1 MSLSARTGLLAA
13 LLILLA
19 GCGFHLRG
27 SVILPE
33 LMATTYIQ
41 DSVPNSLILPK
52 LKRML
57 IKNDVNVIDK
67 FDLAANYVT
76 TNVTTNDVAANN
88 EPIKITDPT
97 SEQTAVAVLQLLNEN
112 FSRRQLSS
120 GSSTLIKEYELNYA
134 ITFTLYKQSLGKQNN
149 DTLLANQTI
158 TITREQT
165 FDEAQVLAKTT
176 EQQKLQQEMIRDA
189 ARQIL
194 RRLQS
199 IQYTNTNANNI

>member
-67 FDLAANYVT
+67 FD
-76 TNVTTNDVAANN
+76 VAANN
-88 EPIKITDPT
+88 QPIKITDPT

-158 TITREQT
+158 NITREQT

>member
-1 MSLSARTGLLAA
+1 MPSDL
-13 LLILLA
+13 
-19 GCGFHLRG
+19 
-27 SVILPE
+27 
-33 LMATTYIQ
+33 IQ

-67 FDLAANYVT
+67 FD
-76 TNVTTNDVAANN
+76 VAANN
-88 EPIKITDPT
+88 QPIKITDPT

-158 TITREQT
+158 NITREQT